1 MARQYAID
9 GLPGLK
15 GGVVTHT
22 DEGIIEPGDFLPE
35 GTETFDLTYYYYATP
50 ADIAAGAEPGSRL
63 NVTLQNIGMGVSNA
77 EIVRMIM
84 KLRAINRQLEQFG
97 SEGVQLTLADVA

>member
-22 DEGIIEPGDFLPE
+22 DEGIIEPGEPLPE
-35 GTETFDLTYYYYATP
+35 GTDTFDVTYYYYPTP

-63 NVTLQNIGMGVSNA
+63 NVTLQNIDLNVSNA
-77 EIVRMIM
+77 EIRNMIM
-84 KLRAINRQLEQFG
+84 KLRAINRELKQFG
-97 SEGVQLTLADVA
+97 SEGVELTLADVA